1 MELFTKHCAICG
13 KRIER
18 GNDIKRFGKHF
29 DSEEHAE
36 QYAKMT
42 ERKTNRLLKSTTT
55 QVAVAAKDFTE

>member
-1 MELFTKHCAICG
+1 MELPTKHCAICG
-13 KRIER
+13 ERIER

-42 ERKTNRLLKSTTT
+42 GEKNQPSP
-55 QVAVAAKDFTE
+55 EEHNHSGGCCC